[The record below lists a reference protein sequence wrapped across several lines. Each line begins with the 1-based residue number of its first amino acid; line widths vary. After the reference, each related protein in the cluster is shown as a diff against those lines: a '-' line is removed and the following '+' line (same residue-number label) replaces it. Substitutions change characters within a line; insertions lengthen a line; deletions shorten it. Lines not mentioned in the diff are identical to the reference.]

1 MDEVVTPSAN
11 GFGSDDED
19 MMLWVGVCSHVHVEG
34 MVFVMSLAAEPKY
47 DDLGV
52 LSVSV

>member
-19 MMLWVGVCSHVHVEG
+19 MMCVARLWVCACVCVLCDVSSRCGPQDFFTGV
-34 MVFVMSLAAEPKY
+34 A
-47 DDLGV
+47 
-52 LSVSV
+52 

>member
-19 MMLWVGVCSHVHVEG
+19 MICSALWVYVCSVCVCSHVHVEC
-34 MVFVMSLAAEPKY
+34 MVL
-47 DDLGV
+47 
-52 LSVSV
+52 